1 MGVWS
6 DSTSHPRPVSKGNR
20 FQIRSKGW
28 DGLRNQIYNHMRKEY
43 QIRWNEEIIFRSESW
58 QTVNAMLDDCPEDS
72 YLYEDVFFDDEPY
85 KE

>member
-1 MGVWS
+1 MG
-6 DSTSHPRPVSKGNR
+6 STKPFN
-20 FQIRSKGW
+20 
-28 DGLRNQIYNHMRKEY
+28 MRKEY